1 MEEIRRIIFCMGTLS
16 VTGIFGFAGAEIY
29 WKISKRKNPFLM
41 LDLIRAVMF
50 LFCFPVVY
58 AALFCMRVRYSKGR
72 WLLIGEFWT
81 GATPIVRRCFCIF
94 FTVWAAG
101 CLVQIIRMVYRR
113 QKLSYMLRG
122 NVAVANPRWLKIFEE
137 YKKQFSLCNVELLQ
151 NDMLISP
158 ISTGIFHPKIILP
171 FCEYT
176 DKQMR
181 IILEHE
187 MNHIK
192 SRDLLWKKAGLVV
205 TWLHWFN
212 PVVHL
217 VWNRLAFLEEVVCDC
232 RSGVDNP
239 FFTRKE
245 YGTFLAGLDDN
256 PMMNASMTALC
267 ESKKKIYWRIKIML
281 TAKEAKGSRK
291 IVTLSRCFA
300 LAVAAVLPAG
310 IVSVKAADLQDKWIH
325 STEYAVEVEYVDYF
339 DPSVLQYAVADGSVM
354 EIDLTSDIE
363 AYNSIVNLD
372 YTIYPGTRVLYGY
385 WYMFEDDSIL
395 IGANCK
401 DISVTYRIGIKN
413 EAAEELTYYEGN
425 GNLAHGFI
433 IPEEGRYTVYVEN
446 VSNKTMEAEG
456 SATYFN

>member
-16 VTGIFGFAGAEIY
+16 VTGFFGFVGAEIY
-29 WKISKRKNPFLM
+29 WKISKKQNPFQM
-41 LDLIRAVMF
+41 LNLIKAVML
-50 LFCFPVVY
+50 LFCFPLVY

-81 GATPIVRRCFCIF
+81 GATPVVRRWFYIF
-94 FTVWAAG
+94 FSVWATG
-101 CLVQIIRMVYRR
+101 CLVQVIWMVYRR
-113 QKLSYMLRG
+113 LKLSYMLRG
-122 NVAVANPRWLKIFEE
+122 NVAAVNPRWLKIFEE

-158 ISTGIFHPKIILP
+158 ISIGIFHPKIILP

-192 SRDLLWKKAGLVV
+192 SRDLLWKKVGLVI
-205 TWLHWFN
+205 TWIHWFN

-217 VWNRLAFLEEVVCDC
+217 VWNRLVFLEEVVCDC
-232 RSGVDNP
+232 KSGVDNP

-256 PMMNASMTALC
+256 PKMNASMTALC
-267 ESKKKIYWRIKIML
+267 EAKNKIYWRIKIML
-281 TAKEAKGSRK
+281 TTKETKGTGK
-291 IVTLSRCFA
+291 IVTLCSCFA
-300 LAVAAVLPAG
+300 LTVAAILPAG

-325 STEYAVEVEYVDYF
+325 STEHAVEVEYIDYS
-339 DPSVLQYAVADGSVM
+339 DPSVLQYAVADDSVM

-363 AYNSIVNLD
+363 AYSSCVTLD

-385 WYMFEDDSIL
+385 RYMFEGDSIS

-401 DISVTYRIGIKN
+401 DSSVTYRIGIKN
-413 EAAEELTYYEGN
+413 EATEELTYYEGN
-425 GNLAHGFI
+425 GNLTHSFAI
-433 IPEEGRYTVYVEN
+433 STQGRYTVYVEN
-446 VSNKTMEAEG
+446 VSSKTMEVEG